1 MRKLSNH
8 IRCNSLA
15 DLTPDE
21 NHAIALQFLSLLH
34 PIQQAFPAA
43 QSISISPGITYS
55 AQTTPSKPLNA
66 HTPVFITFIELLTA
80 MGHFLRVVLTTRQSS
95 PQPPINSAVLVN
107 VSDATPRP
115 YVNQLL
121 LLYQL
126 IPSLLFHKGFE
137 TIRRHKNALSQFLLC
152 AVHFI
157 HHLASHACHADAL
170 SLAVGLLNTSLS
182 TEHHAYLWRM
192 CVIAG
197 ARLLNQSTLLTLIEA
212 ALKDPLG
219 RHTPSLLCL
228 VIGEHR
234 IHLLQK
240 YNKLAVPPFRFS
252 VTKWRPLPYLI
263 RFVNDTPLKG
273 KPGEKNK
280 YFNEANEVVTVEE
293 VAGECYHTLFGY
305 TARHEEGQSLRCS
318 VPVCSWLGQLFVLLL
333 WDCIFLPLP
342 FAFQNDA
349 QSKPID
355 YGTGCFYAARKP
367 VIDALLDRID
377 ALSDEEAS
385 EFVATSVANHRGLAC
400 PLDWRQVD
408 AAWLQRLAFHLGG
421 HRLAVICRRLAS
433 NLELFGSGLP
443 DLTLLREETREDAMS
458 HVLFVEVK
466 GESDALSSRQSDW
479 IQFFQENTVNFELCQ
494 VGGGGVC
501 EP

>member
-1 MRKLSNH
+1 MRRLFNH

-43 QSISISPGITYS
+43 QTISISPLITNS
-55 AQTTPSKPLNA
+55 VQTASKPLNA
-66 HTPVFITFIELLTA
+66 HTPIFITSTELLTA
-80 MGHFLRVVLTTRQSS
+80 IAPLLRVVLTTRQSS

-126 IPSLLFHKGFE
+126 IPSLLFHRGFE

-197 ARLLNQSTLLTLIEA
+197 ARLLNQPTLLTLIEA

-219 RHTPSLLCL
+219 RHTPSLLRL

-355 YGTGCFYAARKP
+355 YGTSCFYAARKP